1 MGPIMP
7 GAEQG
12 QGFGLGFAIRKEAGR
27 NFLPGSPGNFYW
39 VGAFGTTFWVDP
51 SEKLVVIMME
61 QVPLAQG
68 RYYRQLLP
76 SLVYQ
81 AIVR

>member
-1 MGPIMP
+1 VDAPFRPNHGVSTKP
-7 GAEQG
+7 GQL
-12 QGFGLGFAIRKEAGR
+12 Q